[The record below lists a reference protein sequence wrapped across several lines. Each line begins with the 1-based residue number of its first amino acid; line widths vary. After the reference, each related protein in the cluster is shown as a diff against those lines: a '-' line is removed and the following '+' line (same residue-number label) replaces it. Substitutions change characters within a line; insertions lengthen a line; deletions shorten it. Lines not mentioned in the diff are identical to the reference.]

1 MNKLHFSFNLYKQ
14 KSNPKMS
21 HPFPQTKEKQ
31 DPREKNV
38 QKKKKKNVTKEKS
51 WEDVLRPE
59 LIQPHPRRAC
69 RLS

>member
-1 MNKLHFSFNLYKQ
+1 MYKLHLSSNLYKQ
-14 KSNPKMS
+14 KPNPKMS

-31 DPREKNV
+31 EERT
-38 QKKKKKNVTKEKS
+38 KKKKKNVTKEKS
-51 WEDVLRPE
+51 WEGVLRPMPE